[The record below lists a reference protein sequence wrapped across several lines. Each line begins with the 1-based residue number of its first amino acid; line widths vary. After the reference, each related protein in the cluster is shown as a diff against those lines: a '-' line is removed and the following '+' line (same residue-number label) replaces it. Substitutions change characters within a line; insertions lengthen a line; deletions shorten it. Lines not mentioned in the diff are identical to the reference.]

1 MALCRG
7 EMPGL
12 AGSGES
18 EASHNVGGVL
28 LRYPRPI
35 QALMRRIDGRGETSA
50 YAEAQIRRAGFGFGQ
65 DSSRGVAK
73 PRPAPR
79 AAAVHAQKQQAPIH
93 RSASIKG
100 PQIDLPDVRTKWT
113 PNGLV
118 WGFKRLSR
126 LLRPMETERASP
138 RYSDID
144 LWEPGDILH
153 ALIEG
158 QMAAVA
164 AVRPALGAIE
174 RAAAA
179 MEARLRGDGRLTYVG
194 AGTSGRL
201 AVQDGA
207 ELIPTFNWPQDR
219 LLLLMAG
226 GKDALLR
233 TAEGAEDEIE
243 HAARLIQQ
251 HRIGAAD
258 VIIAVSASGTTPFT
272 LACMRE
278 AKRRDALA
286 IGIANN
292 KSTPLLDEAEC
303 PIWLD
308 TGPEPIA
315 GSTRMKAGTAQRVAL
330 NLLSTLVMIRLGRV
344 HEGLMVDVQA
354 VNAKLVERSANILRR
369 LSGRSVAEV
378 NDALARGGNIKI
390 AMLLLHGCGNAQ
402 AESLLKQAG
411 GRLRAALRLAGV
423 QPAVPFD
430 MLTVEAEDASA
441 VPDKVGEK

>member
-1 MALCRG
+1 
-7 EMPGL
+7 
-12 AGSGES
+12 
-18 EASHNVGGVL
+18 
-28 LRYPRPI
+28 
-35 QALMRRIDGRGETSA
+35 MRFHGIPYKRLQR
-50 YAEAQIRRAGFGFGQ
+50 
-65 DSSRGVAK
+65 
-73 PRPAPR
+73 
-79 AAAVHAQKQQAPIH
+79 
-93 RSASIKG
+93 
-100 PQIDLPDVRTKWT
+100 QIDLPDVRT
-113 PNGLV
+113 NGRQMV
-118 WGFKRLSR
+118 EFGGQGFSNRYR
-126 LLRPMETERASP
+126 PIACDPMETERASP

-174 RAAAA
+174 RAAARWKHGCA
-179 MEARLRGDGRLTYVG
+179 ASGRLIYVG

-243 HAARLIQQ
+243 HAAGWCNS
-251 HRIGAAD
+251 IGSEQRSL
-258 VIIAVSASGTTPFT
+258 IAVAASGTTPFT

-278 AKRRDALA
+278 AKRRGALA

-292 KSTPLLDEAEC
+292 RSTPLLDEADC

-354 VNAKLVERSANILRR
+354 INAKLVGRSETILRQ
-369 LSGRSVAEV
+369 LSGRSGAEV
-378 NDALARGGNIKI
+378 RDALRQANGSVKL
-390 AMLLLHGCGNAQ
+390 ALLLLHGYSVDDATKALDR
-402 AESLLKQAG
+402 AEGADAC
-411 GRLRAALRLAGV
+411 RDERPPALARPTGIEPV
-423 QPAVPFD
+423 FPP
-430 MLTVEAEDASA
+430 
-441 VPDKVGEK
+441 